1 MAKLHKEGTITKNGT
16 QGYIARMKNPK
27 TNKFI
32 SKRAKTKDQA
42 LQKLLEIK
50 NIIESDSHFPNKS
63 MTFSMLAKKYFEN
76 REFLNDVRKNTL
88 SKEHS
93 FFSVMEKNFG
103 KMPLYKIGTG
113 FFIELSNHLK
123 EYAESTIESK
133 KLVVMQ
139 IFNYGL
145 KNDLVPGNF
154 DNYLHEFW
162 NRKIISNTI
171 AEKRGY
177 VFSPDEL
184 NLIWSETDKHYPA
197 LTLHG
202 KFGAFQGMR
211 CEEISALHWRDFDF
225 DNNIIKVRNT
235 VTKFGVSNIMK
246 GNQKF
251 ARRNL
256 PLLRSFLPNIR
267 DYEEKSLSRN
277 ITKDQLIFP
286 RLVFRKNDNYART
299 KKNFVDAN
307 VISYL
312 YNRIFN
318 KKDFPDFWIDNG
330 KKDECIVQ
338 SHNFRRTFATR
349 SAQSGMAIQDLSRI
363 LGHSNLK
370 STMIYYE
377 DTLDQK
383 REAMNFMDNYVIN
396 NNIL

>member
-113 FFIELSNHLK
+113 FFIELSNNLK

-202 KFGAFQGMR
+202 QFGAFQGMR
-211 CEEISALHWRDFDF
+211 CEEISALRWRDFDF

-370 STMIYYE
+370 STMIYYK

-383 REAMNFMDNYVIN
+383 REAMSFLDNYVTN
-396 NNIL
+396 NKIL

>member
-162 NRKIISNTI
+162 NRK
-171 AEKRGY
+171 K
-177 VFSPDEL
+177 
-184 NLIWSETDKHYPA
+184 
-197 LTLHG
+197 
-202 KFGAFQGMR
+202 
-211 CEEISALHWRDFDF
+211 
-225 DNNIIKVRNT
+225 
-235 VTKFGVSNIMK
+235 
-246 GNQKF
+246 
-251 ARRNL
+251 
-256 PLLRSFLPNIR
+256 LL
-267 DYEEKSLSRN
+267 
-277 ITKDQLIFP
+277 
-286 RLVFRKNDNYART
+286 
-299 KKNFVDAN
+299 
-307 VISYL
+307 
-312 YNRIFN
+312 
-318 KKDFPDFWIDNG
+318 
-330 KKDECIVQ
+330 
-338 SHNFRRTFATR
+338 
-349 SAQSGMAIQDLSRI
+349 
-363 LGHSNLK
+363 
-370 STMIYYE
+370 
-377 DTLDQK
+377 
-383 REAMNFMDNYVIN
+383 
-396 NNIL
+396 